1 METKLR
7 RFSKDFAT
15 DLELA
20 VDFYDGISQTKG
32 NKFREE
38 VQAKIELVAA
48 ASEGFAIAYN
58 NIRPAG

>member
-20 VDFYDGISQTKG
+20 VDFYDGISQTTG

-48 ASEGFAIAYN
+48 SEGFAIAYN